1 MSDANNFR
9 CTFHFPDLDLPDV
22 ETARKAILEAMNGPQ
37 FPTMISNL
45 GVAAKHAAT
54 GPVPRGGSVDIKA
67 SCSEVNGKTSC
78 EGSVTVKISF

>member
-22 ETARKAILEAMNGPQ
+22 ETARKVILETMDGPQ
-37 FPTMISNL
+37 FSTMIANL

-54 GPVPRGGSVDIKA
+54 GPVPRNGSVEIKA
-67 SCSEVNGKTSC
+67 GCKEVNGKSSC
-78 EGSVTVKISF
+78 EGSVSVKISF